1 MELILH
7 TLSSYSTDPH
17 DLQGSDDQLRLSPL
31 LSLGNKVTPDQTP
44 PAGKGVRPV
53 GDSLL
58 RCSSNP
64 LWWAPGQLAFVGPDG
79 CLQVVQVP
87 SGEQVLYVDT
97 HYFLPG
103 SRIVAS
109 LGLYGQGRRMYVLSA
124 LIQAARYISLR
135 PIGFEH
141 APLGVHC
148 VGIALLFT
156 VCACRIV
163 AVLSSCRNI
172 AYDRYRCRQCKA
184 IGICT
189 MCLSAL
195 GLSFWLPAAE
205 AAAAFTVPFTCNA
218 DHTGGKNLIQH

>member
-1 MELILH
+1 MLLYLGKYNLHKAFLHLILLH
-7 TLSSYSTDPH
+7 GTDLAYSSYSTDPH

-31 LSLGNKVTPDQTP
+31 LSLGNKGTPDQTP
-44 PAGKGVRPV
+44 PAGKGVRPM

-135 PIGFEH
+135 PSGCEH

-148 VGIALLFT
+148 VGMLCFSLFVHVALLQSYLVAGT
-156 VCACRIV
+156 SRMADIYVGSARLSVYAQCAC
-163 AVLSSCRNI
+163 L
-172 AYDRYRCRQCKA
+172 
-184 IGICT
+184 
-189 MCLSAL
+189 
-195 GLSFWLPAAE
+195 
-205 AAAAFTVPFTCNA
+205 
-218 DHTGGKNLIQH
+218 H